1 VIAVCSSGKSFG
13 ALADYLTEPRNDVD
27 RVEWMSTRNLPVDDP
42 DLAGRVMEATA
53 AENVRVEKPVYHIAV
68 SFHPGDVVTQQQ
80 MGRVADRLLD
90 ELGLGNHQAL
100 IVAHNDCPHAHFN
113 IMVNRI
119 DPETTRA
126 WDRWQDYPAMQRV
139 MREQERE
146 LGVREVGSSLHEHDG
161 HSRESHV
168 TSGEYREAMR
178 TGTEPLLDRIK
189 VHGPELRAAQ
199 SWEQFEGKLAE
210 YGFGAERKGQGLVF
224 TDGRT
229 EVKASRVHREL
240 SFGKLEQRLGSYD
253 EAHQGRGADHEA
265 PSTRQPL
272 TTHDGT
278 VREPSVGAGDRAP
291 SPLHQAHGPD
301 LAREAAEL
309 VRTASQL
316 RAIERAIERTQENLA
331 SDRAHFDQ
339 LERAA
344 ERARYKSDQFDQAL
358 TKVYAR
364 PEEARGRFD
373 QIVKTEGFERAARRL
388 EHHPEAFGALRP
400 TEHKAV
406 FGLVTKT
413 EYDTARG
420 YAGAAAGRA
429 YEAHQAGDQ
438 LRARVDD
445 IGRRVDA
452 RPGDYAH
459 TVEQL
464 GNRIQGA
471 EHRLDKLGA
480 MRDALPSR
488 GEVVRELRNTVR
500 EFSRAGLNRFS
511 GLVTER
517 QYAFALKIASGVRDV
532 LLGRDRDA
540 GFGL

>member
-1 VIAVCSSGKSFG
+1 MIAVCSSGKSFG
-13 ALADYLTEPRNDVD
+13 ALADYLTEPKNGVD
-27 RVEWMSTRNLPVDDP
+27 RVEWTSTRNLPVDDP
-42 DLAGRVMEATA
+42 DLAARVMEATA

-80 MGRVADRLLD
+80 MEHVADRLLD
-90 ELGLGNHQAL
+90 ELGLGDHQAL
-100 IVAHNDCPHAHFN
+100 IVAHNDRPHAHFH

-126 WDRWQDYPAMQRV
+126 WDRWQDYPTMQRV
-139 MREQERE
+139 MREQERA
-146 LGVREVGSSLHEHDG
+146 LGVHEVRSSLHEHDG

-168 TSGEYREAMR
+168 TSGEYPEAMR

-189 VHGPELRAAQ
+189 VHVPELRAAE
-199 SWEQFEGKLAE
+199 SWEQLEGKLAE
-210 YGFGAERKGQGLVF
+210 YGFSAERKGQGLVF
-224 TDGRT
+224 TDGQT
-229 EVKASRVHREL
+229 EVKTSRVHREL

-272 TTHDGT
+272 TAHDGT
-278 VREPSVGAGDRAP
+278 VREPSVGAGDLAP
-291 SPLHQAHGPD
+291 SPHQARGPD
-301 LAREAAEL
+301 PAREAADL

-331 SDRAHFDQ
+331 SDRAHLDQ

-358 TKVYAR
+358 TKVYGR
-364 PEEARGRFD
+364 PDEAREHFD
-373 QIVKTEGFERAARRL
+373 QVGKTEGFERAARRL

-420 YAGAAAGRA
+420 HAGAAAARA
-429 YEAHQAGDQ
+429 YEAHQAGDH
-438 LRARVDD
+438 LRARAAD
-445 IGRRVDA
+445 IGRQASA
-452 RPGDYAH
+452 RPGEYAH

-464 GNRIQGA
+464 GNRIQSA
-471 EHRLDKLGA
+471 ERRLDKLGT
-480 MRDALPSR
+480 MREALPSQ
-488 GEVVRELRNTVR
+488 E
-500 EFSRAGLNRFS
+500 SSCASCAAPSASSAGR
-511 GLVTER
+511 
-517 QYAFALKIASGVRDV
+517 I
-532 LLGRDRDA
+532 
-540 GFGL
+540 

>member
-13 ALADYLTEPRNDVD
+13 DLADYLTEPKNGVD
-27 RVEWMSTRNLPVDDP
+27 RVEWTSTRNLPVDDP
-42 DLAGRVMEATA
+42 YLAGRVMEATA

-68 SFHPGDVVTQQQ
+68 SFHPDDVVTRPQ
-80 MGRVADRLLD
+80 MEHVADRLLE
-90 ELGLGNHQAL
+90 ELGLERQQAL
-100 IVAHNDCPHAHFN
+100 IVAHNDRPHDHFH

-126 WDRWQDYPAMQRV
+126 WDRWQDYPAIQRV
-139 MREQERE
+139 MRERERE
-146 LGVREVGSSLHEHDG
+146 LGVREVRSSFHEHDR

-168 TSGEYREAMR
+168 TSGEYREAKR

-189 VHGPELRAAQ
+189 VHAPELRAAR
-199 SWEQFEGKLAE
+199 SWEQFEAKLAE
-210 YGFGAERKGQGLVF
+210 YGFSAERKGQGLVF
-224 TDGRT
+224 TDGQT

-253 EAHQGRGADHEA
+253 GAHQSRGADHEA
-265 PSTRQPL
+265 PSMRQPL

-278 VREPSVGAGDRAP
+278 VREPSVIAGDRTP
-291 SPLHQAHGPD
+291 SHRHRSPGPD

-316 RAIERAIERTQENLA
+316 RAIERAIARTQENLA

-344 ERARYKSDQFDQAL
+344 ERARHKSDQFDQAL

-364 PEEARGRFD
+364 PEETRENFD
-373 QIVKTEGFERAARRL
+373 RVVKTEGFEHAARRM

-406 FGLVTKT
+406 FGLVTRT

-420 YAGAAAGRA
+420 HAGAAAAHA
-429 YEAHQAGDQ
+429 YEARGATDQ
-438 LRARVDD
+438 LRVQVEGSQAAVDGLRD
-445 IGRRVDA
+445 YTGVRA
-452 RPGDYAH
+452 ALGD
-459 TVEQL
+459 
-464 GNRIQGA
+464 RIRNA

-480 MRDALPSR
+480 MRDALPTR
-488 GEVVRELRNTVR
+488 GELVRELRDTVR
-500 EFSRAGLNRFS
+500 AFGPADLNRFA
-511 GLVTER
+511 GQVT
-517 QYAFALKIASGVRDV
+517 QPQFAFALRVARTGRDI
-532 LLGRDRDA
+532 LLGREE
-540 GFGL
+540 GLGR